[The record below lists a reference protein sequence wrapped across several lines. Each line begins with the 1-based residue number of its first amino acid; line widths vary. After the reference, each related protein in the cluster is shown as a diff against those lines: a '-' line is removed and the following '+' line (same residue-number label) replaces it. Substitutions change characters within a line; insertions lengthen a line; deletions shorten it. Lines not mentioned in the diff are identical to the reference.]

1 MTQAQER
8 RAEGQ
13 GRLAVETLVEVVG
26 NEPGIPAFEAES
38 VDVSARGMH
47 LRTAYLPD
55 QGAPLVCRFEE
66 QGREIVVEGVVAW
79 RREGARG
86 GEFGVEFTALDSRSV
101 DALRELC
108 DGEKDKPAT
117 QQAAPEEPPHHNGAK
132 VRLHIDGLGSP
143 MKARVR
149 SGDTGRVQV
158 GSSLEFLKVGRRLEI
173 EDLERGGRRTAHI
186 DSVNVAID
194 PENKVPQL
202 VVALRYEG
210 AEETTPEPSV
220 ADLSGEP
227 QPRTLRIPSE
237 GVSVSGASSTGAGA
251 SSTGGGASS
260 TGAGD
265 DGIEDEGDREV
276 EALRG
281 KLGVAATHAGE
292 AAMSAG
298 KRMAALSSVA
308 ASNFSGWL
316 RGAAFKAKELS
327 KREKPPQRRTT
338 APAPTPP
345 ATVGQRLRPQSGDRS
360 AAAAAPQTK
369 AAAISGAWQGLPKQK
384 KLMAAASVAIMLATV
399 VALAT
404 RHGAPPPGAEAALP
418 KAETVVG
425 SAAAALPAGA
435 AAGTAATKAPSEPAP
450 NALSEANGVVSADVP
465 LFGAQ
470 PMATMEPAPLAPPPG
485 SDSAS
490 EEAAE
495 KAEAKASVAAA
506 ADDESFPE
514 EGDAKSGKS
523 KSGKNPEDV
532 APWGRGKVVTPVIH
546 RLRLDSAGDALQGS
560 LQPTGFTV
568 VVPNRKV
575 MEQGALIAKRDP
587 RIARVRTVN
596 TPNGAQITFQFKDG
610 VPAYKARLRRDFI
623 EFLIGAPEPKKSEKL
638 SEKAGKSVALP
649 AANAA
654 SGAAA
659 NAKEKS
665 KSKPAAKAKH

>member
-13 GRLAVETLVEVVG
+13 SRMAVETLVEVVG
-26 NEPGIPAFEAES
+26 NEPGTPAFEAES

-66 QGREIVVEGVVAW
+66 HGREVVVEGVVAW

-86 GEFGVEFTALDSRSV
+86 GEFGVEFTALDASSV
-101 DALRELC
+101 GALRELC
-108 DGEKDKPAT
+108 EGDKVKAKDSEPA
-117 QQAAPEEPPHHNGAK
+117 EDPPHTNGAK

-194 PENKVPQL
+194 PENQVPQL

-220 ADLSGEP
+220 ADLSG
-227 QPRTLRIPSE
+227 QASPRTLRIP
-237 GVSVSGASSTGAGA
+237 GDNVSVSSGS
-251 SSTGGGASS
+251 
-260 TGAGD
+260 D
-265 DGIEDEGDREV
+265 DDSIEDEGDREV

-292 AAMSAG
+292 AAVSAG
-298 KRMAALSSVA
+298 KRVAALSSA
-308 ASNFSGWL
+308 AATSLSGFL
-316 RGAAFKAKELS
+316 RGAAAKAKEAS
-327 KREKPPQRRTT
+327 KREKPAQRRTT
-338 APAPTPP
+338 APAPSAP
-345 ATVGQRLRPQSGDRS
+345 APTGQRLRPQSGAAATES
-360 AAAAAPQTK
+360 AAQKPGVAALA
-369 AAAISGAWQGLPKQK
+369 GAWTALPKK
-384 KLMAAASVAIMLATV
+384 KKVMASVGVAVMLATL

-404 RHGAPPPGAEAALP
+404 RHGAPPPGAEAGLP
-418 KAETVVG
+418 KAEAVVG
-425 SAAAALPAGA
+425 NAAPAAAATGV
-435 AAGTAATKAPSEPAP
+435 TAPGSKPEAP
-450 NALSEANGVVSADVP
+450 NALTEANGVVSADVP

-470 PMATMEPAPLAPPPG
+470 PMATMEPAPLAPPPS
-485 SDSAS
+485 SDAAS

-495 KAEAKASVAAA
+495 KAEAKASVSAA
-506 ADDESFPE
+506 ADDETFPE
-514 EGDAKSGKS
+514 DESKSSKS
-523 KSGKNPEDV
+523 KSSKKPEDV
-532 APWGRGKVVTPVIH
+532 APWGRGKLTTPVIH

-575 MEQGALIAKRDP
+575 MEQGAGIAKRDP

-596 TPNGAQITFQFKDG
+596 TPNGAQITLQFKDG
-610 VPAYKARLRRDFI
+610 IPAYKTRLRRDFVEI
-623 EFLIGAPEPKKSEKL
+623 LLGAPEPKKADK
-638 SEKAGKSVALP
+638 P
-649 AANAA
+649 AE
-654 SGAAA
+654 
-659 NAKEKS
+659 KEKS
-665 KSKPAAKAKH
+665 KVKPASSAKPKQ

>member
-8 RAEGQ
+8 RTEGQ
-13 GRLAVETLVEVVG
+13 GRMPVETLVEVVG

-55 QGAPLVCRFEE
+55 EGAPLVCRFEE
-66 QGREIVVEGVVAW
+66 HGREIVVEGVVAW

-108 DGEKDKPAT
+108 DGADKP
-117 QQAAPEEPPHHNGAK
+117 QAEAEEPPAPQEPPHDSGTK

-149 SGDTGRVQV
+149 SGDPRRVQV
-158 GSSLEFLKVGRRLEI
+158 GSNLEFLKVGRRLEI

-194 PENKVPQL
+194 PETKVPQL

-210 AEETTPEPSV
+210 GEETTPEPSV
-220 ADLSGEP
+220 ADLSGQA
-227 QPRTLRIPSE
+227 QPRTLRIP
-237 GVSVSGASSTGAGA
+237 GADVSVDGAERV
-251 SSTGGGASS
+251 
-260 TGAGD
+260 D
-265 DGIEDEGDREV
+265 HQLEDEGDREV

-292 AAMSAG
+292 AAVSAG
-298 KRMAALSSVA
+298 KRMAALSSTA
-308 ASNFSGWL
+308 ATNLSGWL
-316 RGAAFKAKELS
+316 RGASAKVTEMA

-338 APAPTPP
+338 APAPVSH
-345 ATVGQRLRPQSGDRS
+345 AVEGQRLRPQSGERAS
-360 AAAAAPQTK
+360 AASAPKAGLAAA
-369 AAAISGAWQGLPKQK
+369 QGVWTNLPKK
-384 KLMAAASVAIMLATV
+384 KKVMASAGAVVMLATIF
-399 VALAT
+399 ALAT
-404 RHGAPPPGAEAALP
+404 RHGAPPPGADGTLP
-418 KAETVVG
+418 KAEPAIVG
-425 SAAAALPAGA
+425 SDAR
-435 AAGTAATKAPSEPAP
+435 AATAPGATPATPVEPAP

-465 LFGAQ
+465 LFGAT
-470 PMATMEPAPLAPPPG
+470 PMATMEPAPLAPPP
-485 SDSAS
+485 SSAAAS

-495 KAEAKASVAAA
+495 KAEAKASVSAAA
-506 ADDESFPE
+506 EDESFPE
-514 EGDAKSGKS
+514 EGDS
-523 KSGKNPEDV
+523 KSGKAKSSKKPEDV
-532 APWGRGKVVTPVIH
+532 SPWGRGKIANPVIH

-575 MEQGALIAKRDP
+575 MEQGASIAKRDP
-587 RIARVRTVN
+587 RIARVRSVN

-610 VPAYKARLRRDFI
+610 VPAYRARLRRDFI
-623 EFLIGAPEPKKSEKL
+623 EFLIGETEPKKAAPAAEPK
-638 SEKAGKSVALP
+638 KAALP
-649 AANAA
+649 AA
-654 SGAAA
+654 
-659 NAKEKS
+659 KDQS
-665 KSKPAAKAKH
+665 KSKPAAKHPK

>member
-1 MTQAQER
+1 MTTQAQER
-8 RAEGQ
+8 RTEGQ
-13 GRLAVETLVEVVG
+13 GRMPVETLVEVVG

-38 VDVSARGMH
+38 VDVSSRGMH

-55 QGAPLVCRFEE
+55 EGAPLVCRFEE
-66 QGREIVVEGVVAW
+66 HGREIVVEGVVAW

-86 GEFGVEFTALDSRSV
+86 GEFGVEFTALDARSV

-108 DGEKDKPAT
+108 SGGEKAESEAEPP
-117 QQAAPEEPPHHNGAK
+117 AAPAEPPHGSGTK

-149 SGDTGRVQV
+149 SGDPRRVQV

-186 DSVNVAID
+186 DSVNVAVD
-194 PENKVPQL
+194 PESRVPQL

-210 AEETTPEPSV
+210 AAGAEESTPEPSV
-220 ADLSGEP
+220 ADLSGEL

-237 GVSVSGASSTGAGA
+237 DVSVTSDASA
-251 SSTGGGASS
+251 
-260 TGAGD
+260 D
-265 DGIEDEGDREV
+265 NQIEDEGDREV

-298 KRMAALSSVA
+298 KRMAALSSSA
-308 ASNFSGWL
+308 ATNFSGWL
-316 RGAAFKAKELS
+316 RGASAKVSEMA
-327 KREKPPQRRTT
+327 KREKPPVRRTT
-338 APAPTPP
+338 APAPSAPP
-345 ATVGQRLRPQSGDRS
+345 AQGQRLRPQSGEK
-360 AAAAAPQTK
+360 AAAAATPK
-369 AAAISGAWQGLPKQK
+369 AGLAAAQTAWTNLPKKK
-384 KLMAAASVAIMLATV
+384 KLMASAGVAVMLATI
-399 VALAT
+399 VALASH
-404 RHGAPPPGAEAALP
+404 RSAPPPGAEAALP
-418 KAETVVG
+418 KAEPAVVG
-425 SAAAALPAGA
+425 AAAAAAPAAPGA
-435 AAGTAATKAPSEPAP
+435 AAPVEAAP
-450 NALSEANGVVSADVP
+450 NALTEANGVVSADVP
-465 LFGAQ
+465 LFGAT
-470 PMATMEPAPLAPPPG
+470 PMATMEPAPLAPPPSG
-485 SDSAS
+485 VS

-495 KAEAKASVAAA
+495 KAEAKASVSAA

-514 EGDAKSGKS
+514 EGDSKS
-523 KSGKNPEDV
+523 KQASKKPEDV
-532 APWGRGKVVTPVIH
+532 APWGRGKVSNPVIH

-575 MEQGALIAKRDP
+575 MEQGAAIAKRDP

-623 EFLIGAPEPKKSEKL
+623 EILVGAAEPKKAAEATK
-638 SEKAGKSVALP
+638 P
-649 AANAA
+649 AAVA
-654 SGAAA
+654 S
-659 NAKEKS
+659 KDKS
-665 KSKPAAKAKH
+665 KSKPAAKPHK

>member
-1 MTQAQER
+1 MTSAQER

-13 GRLAVETLVEVVG
+13 SRMAVETLVEVVG
-26 NEPGIPAFEAES
+26 NQPGTPAFEAES

-47 LRTAYLPD
+47 LRTAYLPE

-86 GEFGVEFTALDSRSV
+86 GEFGVEFTALDASSV
-101 DALRELC
+101 GALRELC
-108 DGEKDKPAT
+108 DGDRSKSEEEEAGR
-117 QQAAPEEPPHHNGAK
+117 EPPHANGAK
-132 VRLHIDGLGSP
+132 VRLHIDGLGAP

-186 DSVNVAID
+186 DAVNVAID
-194 PENKVPQL
+194 PENQVPQL

-220 ADLSGEP
+220 ADLSGQA

-237 GVSVSGASSTGAGA
+237 AVSTSS
-251 SSTGGGASS
+251 S
-260 TGAGD
+260 D
-265 DGIEDEGDREV
+265 DSMEDEGDREV

-292 AAMSAG
+292 AAVSAG
-298 KRMAALSSVA
+298 KRVAALSSA
-308 ASNFSGWL
+308 AATSLTGFL
-316 RGAAFKAKELS
+316 RGAAARAKDAS

-338 APAPTPP
+338 APAPSAPP
-345 ATVGQRLRPQSGDRS
+345 ATGQRLRPQSGAAATEAASKPRS
-360 AAAAAPQTK
+360 AGLA
-369 AAAISGAWQGLPKQK
+369 SAWSGLPKKK
-384 KLMAAASVAIMLATV
+384 KLMATAGVAVTLAAI

-404 RHGAPPPGAEAALP
+404 RHGSPPPGAEAMLP
-418 KAETVVG
+418 KAEAVVG
-425 SAAAALPAGA
+425 STGA
-435 AAGTAATKAPSEPAP
+435 APATTGATPAPKLEAP
-450 NALSEANGVVSADVP
+450 NALTEANGVVSADVP

-470 PMATMEPAPLAPPPG
+470 PMATMEPAPLAPPPA
-485 SDSAS
+485 SDAAA

-495 KAEAKASVAAA
+495 RAAAKASVSAA
-506 ADDESFPE
+506 ADDESFPD
-514 EGDAKSGKS
+514 EGDSKSGKS
-523 KSGKNPEDV
+523 KGKKPEDV
-532 APWGRGKVVTPVIH
+532 APWGRGKLVTPVIH
-546 RLRLDSAGDALQGS
+546 RLRLDSAGEALEGS

-575 MEQGALIAKRDP
+575 MEQGAAIAKRDA

-610 VPAYKARLRRDFI
+610 IPAYKTRLRRDFVEI
-623 EFLIGAPEPKKSEKL
+623 LLGAPEPKKADKAA
-638 SEKAGKSVALP
+638 EKASLP
-649 AANAA
+649 AAKE
-654 SGAAA
+654 
-659 NAKEKS
+659 KEKS
-665 KSKPAAKAKH
+665 KTKPAASAKPKQ

>member
-1 MTQAQER
+1 MTQAEER
-8 RAEGQ
+8 RTEGQ
-13 GRLAVETLVEVVG
+13 GRMPVETLVEVVG

-55 QGAPLVCRFEE
+55 EGAPLVCRFEE

-79 RREGARG
+79 RREGAKG
-86 GEFGVEFTALDSRSV
+86 GEFGVEFTALDARSV
-101 DALRELC
+101 DALRDLC
-108 DGEKDKPAT
+108 DSGDASKRDDKPA
-117 QQAAPEEPPHHNGAK
+117 APADEPPHGSGTK

-149 SGDTGRVQV
+149 SGDPQRVQV
-158 GSSLEFLKVGRRLEI
+158 GSNLEFLKVGRRLEI

-194 PENKVPQL
+194 PESQVPQL

-220 ADLSGEP
+220 ADLSGSEAH
-227 QPRTLRIPSE
+227 PRTLRIP
-237 GVSVSGASSTGAGA
+237 
-251 SSTGGGASS
+251 
-260 TGAGD
+260 GD
-265 DGIEDEGDREV
+265 DVSTDRAPSSPDGQLEDEGDREV

-298 KRMAALSSVA
+298 KRMAALSSSA
-308 ASNFSGWL
+308 AGNLSGWL
-316 RGAAFKAKELS
+316 RQAGSKVAELS

-338 APAPTPP
+338 APAPTGRGAPEGP
-345 ATVGQRLRPQSGDRS
+345 RLRPQSGEKT
-360 AAAAAPQTK
+360 AAAQSAGAGV
-369 AAAISGAWQGLPKQK
+369 AAAIAAMPKKKKIVLSSAGA
-384 KLMAAASVAIMLATV
+384 AVMLATI

-404 RHGAPPPGAEAALP
+404 RNPAPPPGAEAALAAP
-418 KAETVVG
+418 EPAVVG
-425 SAAAALPAGA
+425 TAAPGA
-435 AAGTAATKAPSEPAP
+435 AAPAAAPAP
-450 NALSEANGVVSADVP
+450 VSLTEANGVVSADVP
-465 LFGAQ
+465 LFGAT
-470 PMATMEPAPLAPPPG
+470 PMATMEPAPLAPPP
-485 SDSAS
+485 SDDAS
-490 EEAAE
+490 VEAQERA
-495 KAEAKASVAAA
+495 AAKASVSSPAA
-506 ADDESFPE
+506 DESFPE
-514 EGDAKSGKS
+514 EEDDKSAKGKA
-523 KSGKNPEDV
+523 KKPEDV
-532 APWGRGKVVTPVIH
+532 APWGRGKIVTPVIH

-575 MEQGALIAKRDP
+575 MEQGAGISKRDP

-623 EFLIGAPEPKKSEKL
+623 EFLIGAPEPKKAAPAPAPV
-638 SEKAGKSVALP
+638 AGTGK
-649 AANAA
+649 
-654 SGAAA
+654 G
-659 NAKEKS
+659 
-665 KSKPAAKAKH
+665 KSKPAAPVAVKAKK

>member
-1 MTQAQER
+1 MTQAEER
-8 RAEGQ
+8 RTEGQ
-13 GRLAVETLVEVVG
+13 GRMLVETLVEVVG

-55 QGAPLVCRFEE
+55 EGAPLVCRFEE
-66 QGREIVVEGVVAW
+66 HGREIVVEGVVAW

-86 GEFGVEFTALDSRSV
+86 GEFGVEFTALDARSV

-108 DGEKDKPAT
+108 HGGDKA
-117 QQAAPEEPPHHNGAK
+117 QAEAEQASAAPQEPPHGSGTK

-149 SGDTGRVQV
+149 SGDPRRVQV

-194 PENKVPQL
+194 PESHVPQL

-210 AEETTPEPSV
+210 VPGEETTPEPSV
-220 ADLSGEP
+220 ADLSGEL

-237 GVSVSGASSTGAGA
+237 DVSVDSGARS
-251 SSTGGGASS
+251 
-260 TGAGD
+260 D
-265 DGIEDEGDREV
+265 NQIEDEGDREV

-292 AAMSAG
+292 AAVSAG
-298 KRMAALSSVA
+298 KRMAALSGA
-308 ASNFSGWL
+308 AATNLSGWL
-316 RGAAFKAKELS
+316 RGASAKVTEMA

-338 APAPTPP
+338 APAPTNHP
-345 ATVGQRLRPQSGDRS
+345 AEGQRLRPQSGGERAAS
-360 AAAAAPQTK
+360 ASSPK
-369 AAAISGAWQGLPKQK
+369 AGLASAQGAWTNLPKK
-384 KLMAAASVAIMLATV
+384 KKAMAAAGVAVMLATI
-399 VALAT
+399 VAIASH
-404 RHGAPPPGAEAALP
+404 HGASPPGADAALP
-418 KAETVVG
+418 KAEPAVVG
-425 SAAAALPAGA
+425 AAPA
-435 AAGTAATKAPSEPAP
+435 AAGPGAVAAPANEPAP

-465 LFGAQ
+465 LFGAT

-485 SDSAS
+485 SGSAS

-495 KAEAKASVAAA
+495 KAEAKASVSAA

-514 EGDAKSGKS
+514 EGDGKADKKSS
-523 KSGKNPEDV
+523 KKPEDV
-532 APWGRGKVVTPVIH
+532 APWGRGKVNNPVIH

-575 MEQGALIAKRDP
+575 MEQGAAIAKRDP

-596 TPNGAQITFQFKDG
+596 TPNGAQITVQFKDG
-610 VPAYKARLRRDFI
+610 VPAYRARLRRDFI
-623 EFLIGAPEPKKSEKL
+623 EILLGVSEPKKAEK
-638 SEKAGKSVALP
+638 SAAEPKKVAASAGKSP
-649 AANAA
+649 A
-654 SGAAA
+654 
-659 NAKEKS
+659 
-665 KSKPAAKAKH
+665 KPAAKPHAK

>member
-8 RAEGQ
+8 RADGQ
-13 GRLAVETLVEVVG
+13 SRMAVETLVEVVG
-26 NEPGIPAFEAES
+26 NEPGTPAFEAES

-86 GEFGVEFTALDSRSV
+86 GEFGVEFTALDASSV
-101 DALRELC
+101 GALRELC
-108 DGEKDKPAT
+108 DGDD
-117 QQAAPEEPPHHNGAK
+117 AAKAESRPEAQEAPHANGAK

-149 SGDTGRVQV
+149 SGDTSRVQV

-194 PENKVPQL
+194 PQNKVPQL
-202 VVALRYEG
+202 VVALRYDG

-220 ADLSGEP
+220 ADLSGSA

-237 GVSVSGASSTGAGA
+237 AVSVSRSSN
-251 SSTGGGASS
+251 
-260 TGAGD
+260 D
-265 DGIEDEGDREV
+265 DSIEDEGDREV

-298 KRMAALSSVA
+298 KRVAALSSA
-308 ASNFSGWL
+308 AVTGLSDML
-316 RGAAFKAKELS
+316 RGAAAKAKEAS
-327 KREKPPQRRTT
+327 QREKPPQRRTT

-345 ATVGQRLRPQSGDRS
+345 AATGQRLRPQSG
-360 AAAAAPQTK
+360 AAAAEPAQAKPG
-369 AAAISGAWQGLPKQK
+369 AAALAGAWTALPKK
-384 KLMAAASVAIMLATV
+384 KKVMASAGVA

-404 RHGAPPPGAEAALP
+404 VLALATRQGAPPPGAEATLP
-418 KAETVVG
+418 KAEAVVG
-425 SAAAALPAGA
+425 NAASTAAAPTPGA
-435 AAGTAATKAPSEPAP
+435 KLEAP
-450 NALSEANGVVSADVP
+450 NALTEANGVVSADVP

-495 KAEAKASVAAA
+495 KAAAKASVSAA
-506 ADDESFPE
+506 ADDESFS
-514 EGDAKSGKS
+514 DDDS
-523 KSGKNPEDV
+523 KSGKTKSSKKPEDV
-532 APWGRGKVVTPVIH
+532 APWGRGKLTTPVIH
-546 RLRLDSAGDALQGS
+546 RLRLDAAGDALQGS

-575 MEQGALIAKRDP
+575 MEEGAAIAKRDP

-596 TPNGAQITFQFKDG
+596 TPNGAQITVQFKDG
-610 VPAYKARLRRDFI
+610 IPAYKTRLRRDFVEI
-623 EFLIGAPEPKKSEKL
+623 LLGAPEPKKAEKD
-638 SEKAGKSVALP
+638 SAT
-649 AANAA
+649 
-654 SGAAA
+654 GA
-659 NAKEKS
+659 KDKS
-665 KSKPAAKAKH
+665 KSKPAASAKPKH

>member
-26 NEPGIPAFEAES
+26 NELGIPAFEAES

-108 DGEKDKPAT
+108 DSAAKPSAADPAEPA
-117 QQAAPEEPPHHNGAK
+117 QQDAPHHSGTK

-149 SGDTGRVQV
+149 SGGAARVQV

-173 EDLERGGRRTAHI
+173 EDLERGGRRSAHI
-186 DSVNVAID
+186 DSVNVALD
-194 PENKVPQL
+194 PESQVPQL

-210 AEETTPEPSV
+210 VEESTPEPSV
-220 ADLSGEP
+220 ADLSGAA
-227 QPRTLRIPSE
+227 QPRALRIPAAD
-237 GVSVSGASSTGAGA
+237 VSVDEPA
-251 SSTGGGASS
+251 
-260 TGAGD
+260 D
-265 DGIEDEGDREV
+265 HQIEDEGDREV

-292 AAMSAG
+292 AAVSAG
-298 KRMAALSSVA
+298 KRVAALSSTA
-308 ASNFSGWL
+308 ATSFSGWL
-316 RGAAFKAKELS
+316 RGAGAKVKELS
-327 KREKPPQRRTT
+327 QREKPPQRRTT
-338 APAPTPP
+338 APAPAAPSAKAP
-345 ATVGQRLRPQSGDRS
+345 RLRPQSGERAAES
-360 AAAAAPQTK
+360 AAAEGGV
-369 AAAISGAWQGLPKQK
+369 AAAASAWNGLPRKK
-384 KLMAAASVAIMLATV
+384 KLMASAGVAAVLVVVLSLA
-399 VALAT
+399 A
-404 RHGAPPPGAEAALP
+404 RRGAPPPGAEAALP
-418 KAETVVG
+418 QAEPAAGVTVGGPVAAATAAVG
-425 SAAAALPAGA
+425 SPSAA
-435 AAGTAATKAPSEPAP
+435 AP
-450 NALSEANGVVSADVP
+450 NALTESNGVVSADVP
-465 LFGAQ
+465 LFGAT

-485 SDSAS
+485 ADLS

-495 KAEAKASVAAA
+495 KAEAKASVSAA
-506 ADDESFPE
+506 ADDESFPDS
-514 EGDAKSGKS
+514 GDSKSGKS
-523 KSGKNPEDV
+523 KSSKKPEDV
-532 APWGRGKVVTPVIH
+532 TPWGRGKLSTPVIH

-560 LQPTGFTV
+560 FQPTGFTV

-575 MEQGALIAKRDP
+575 MEQGAGIAKRDP

-596 TPNGAQITFQFKDG
+596 TPHGAQITFQFKDG

-623 EFLIGAPEPKKSEKL
+623 EFLIGAADAKSSDKAKSERG
-638 SEKAGKSVALP
+638 AVPAALP
-649 AANAA
+649 SVKDKA
-654 SGAAA
+654 
-659 NAKEKS
+659 
-665 KSKPAAKAKH
+665 KSKPADKTKH